1 MRGFLWLAP
10 QNRTV
15 AMRQTPRQSAK
26 PLKAF
31 LELRISISNQTSRMT
46 NSLVWAA
53 PMWRDAITPRIC
65 AWVATIAAAA
75 PRRPGRVLIR
85 TRPTTRRAFARTA
98 TWPIIIGSAKPRI
111 WKLSRSLCKSNRMLS
126 EAPHLRRLKKFTS
139 PRVPPRS
146 KSKRRL
152 SPLIR

>member
-31 LELRISISNQTSRMT
+31 LELHISISNQTSRMT

-53 PMWRDAITPRIC
+53 PMWRDDITPRIC

-75 PRRPGRVLIR
+75 PKRPGHALIR
-85 TRPTTRRAFARTA
+85 TRPTTRKAFARTA

-111 WKLSRSLCKSNRMLS
+111 WKLSRSLCKINKLLS
-126 EAPHLRRLKKFTS
+126 EAPHLRRLKKSTS

-146 KSKRRL
+146 KSKRKL
-152 SPLIR
+152 SPLNR